1 MCAVFNPQ
9 VPGSQ
14 DPNYLGYAK
23 VVDAPSPDQST
34 GLALNTAAQ
43 GLEGFVKVTD
53 AAIKVGVENEAYK
66 RIDPERNK
74 FTSGLETIKSNLQ
87 TSAIPAPVQTAAGT
101 TTGNILD
108 ANANMDM
115 PDVPEGV
122 DQGLDRI
129 TQLKS
134 AQKAAA
140 INDTEYSAK
149 VLSIATQMRAQ
160 YPGYR
165 DYVDEQVSKI
175 SGMPVAN
182 SYYKNLMQDI
192 NRQLV
197 QQSSQKDIV
206 QGLYLKNLDVPY
218 IQQNYA
224 KLKAGDPSMT
234 EDKFIASIAD
244 WQNLQ
249 TQQKIDAASRSQ
261 KWDDKKA
268 QVEDQTERL
277 TDVVTKEVNLHVNGI
292 QGLAGGGTV
301 KALTDY
307 INDAAAGR
315 IKATD
320 AEVDQRKT
328 QLAGLRNIIYN
339 AAMKTAQPYSVSIG
353 ASKAKEIVDYAMQPI
368 DATMT
373 LANSKDSSP
382 AFFQMR
388 QVAAIKEGA
397 RYDFLLNKDTSAAS
411 RAVIGAR
418 DVWGET
424 YFPDW
429 IRGIIDNKIDQKYKG
444 LFEQEALA
452 TVAPLQDKRG
462 QPIPRYMKDAI
473 VHGKA
478 SGAPGEY
485 VGGVVDMVK
494 ILADPKA
501 PLTAKDKVIEW
512 AYSDKNIGRLDEL
525 KMDYKDPNTNEIVP
539 GKYRAFNILSSPG
552 VVQGVAETAK
562 VHPENYTKFQSTL
575 EAEFGTLFRSDVAKL
590 SQLTDKPY
598 LNAHFSWDEKEGKL
612 GLVDKNNRPI
622 VPNYRALGVEQPN
635 QVYLNG
641 ALEVLDRVNGG
652 LKNLLNVQKSNPAGP
667 GDITSYAFN
676 ILKDARFRPGAEV
689 TGAENAMK
697 AIYKSRAP
705 EATPQQLDEMLL
717 KVRPKMPPVQPLDNA
732 PDRSISPPISRF
744 APEKDTSLKGF
755 LSNPTGDVEPQQS
768 RGVIKGNLS
777 DSTLMNIRTDDIPED
792 MTAREFIKQLQ
803 SKR

>member
-1 MCAVFNPQ
+1 MSVFNPQ

-23 VVDAPSPDQST
+23 VIDAPSPDQST
-34 GLALNTAAQ
+34 GLALSTAAQ

-53 AAIKVGVENEAYK
+53 ASIKVGAENEAYK

-108 ANANMDM
+108 ANASMDM
-115 PDVPEGV
+115 PEVPDGI
-122 DQGLDRI
+122 DQGIERI
-129 TQLKS
+129 AQLKS

-140 INDTEYSAK
+140 INDTEFSSK

-218 IQQNYA
+218 IQQNYT

-234 EDKFIASIAD
+234 EDKFISTIAD

-249 TQQKIDAASRSQ
+249 SQQKIDAASRAQ
-261 KWDDKKA
+261 KWDNKKA
-268 QVEDQTERL
+268 QVDDQTERL

-292 QGLAGGGTV
+292 QGLAGVGTV
-301 KALTDY
+301 KSLTDY

-320 AEVDQRKT
+320 TEVDQRKT
-328 QLAGLRNIIYN
+328 QLAGLRNVIYQ
-339 AAMKTAQPYSVSIG
+339 AVMKTAQPYSVSIG
-353 ASKAKEIVDYAMQPI
+353 PQKAKEVVDYAMQPI
-368 DATMT
+368 DATLT

-388 QVAAIKEGA
+388 QVQAINEGA
-397 RYDFLLNKDTSAAS
+397 KYDFLLNKDTSAAS

-418 DVWGET
+418 AVWGES
-424 YFPDW
+424 YMPQW
-429 IRGIIDNKIDQKYKG
+429 IRNMFENGIDQKYRG
-444 LFEQEALA
+444 LFEQENLNV
-452 TVAPLQDKRG
+452 VAPLEDKRG

-473 VHGKA
+473 VHGKK

-485 VGGVVDMVK
+485 IGGIVGMVTT
-494 ILADPKA
+494 LADPKA
-501 PLTAKDKVIEW
+501 PLAGKDKVIEW
-512 AYSDKNIGRLDEL
+512 AYNEKNIGRLDEL
-525 KMDYKDPNTNEIVP
+525 KMDYRDPNTGEMVP

-562 VHPENYTKFQSTL
+562 VHPENYTKLQGTL
-575 EAEFGTLFRSDVAKL
+575 EVEFGSLFRSDVAKL

-598 LNAHFSWDEKEGKL
+598 LNAHFSWDETNGKL
-612 GLVDKNNRPI
+612 GLVDRNNRPI
-622 VPNYRALGVEQPN
+622 VPNYRALGIEQPN

-652 LKNLLNVQKSNPAGP
+652 LKNLINVQKSNPAGP

-697 AIYKSRAP
+697 AIFKSRNP
-705 EATPQQLDEMLL
+705 ETTPQQLDEMLL
-717 KVRPKMPPVQPLDNA
+717 KVRPKMPLVQPLDNA
-732 PDRSISPPISRF
+732 PDRSVVPPISRF
-744 APEKDTSLKGF
+744 APEKDSSLKGF
-755 LSNPTGDVEPQQS
+755 LSNPTGGVEPQQS

-777 DSTLMNIRTDDIPED
+777 DSTLMDIKTDDIPEG
-792 MTAREFIKQLQ
+792 MSARDFIKQLQ
-803 SKR
+803 RK